1 MLVLCACFMLPAD
14 LCANKTC
21 PDEDACRA
29 PGTCDAAT
37 GRCSDPVVSPDGI
50 ACTTTIT
57 NKPGSC
63 QDGSCQAICAAGFG
77 GPSCFSC
84 PLGYFSIGG
93 NLFNPSPDCSRCP
106 SGRTTAS
113 TKSTNSSAC
122 SLPLCSAGTG
132 GPKCGQCSQGFYS
145 PGGSLTSANPSCIQC
160 PASRTTS
167 APGAT
172 SIGACQ
178 INVCSPGRG
187 GASCVTWWAWT
198 ANSTIIFIVDYY
210 MLA

>member
-1 MLVLCACFMLPAD
+1 
-14 LCANKTC
+14 
-21 PDEDACRA
+21 
-29 PGTCDAAT
+29 
-37 GRCSDPVVSPDGI
+37 
-50 ACTTTIT
+50 
-57 NKPGSC
+57 
-63 QDGSCQAICAAGFG
+63 
-77 GPSCFSC
+77 
-84 PLGYFSIGG
+84 
-93 NLFNPSPDCSRCP
+93 
-106 SGRTTAS
+106 
-113 TKSTNSSAC
+113 
-122 SLPLCSAGTG
+122 LCSAGTG

-187 GASCVTWWAWT
+187 GASCVTWWATT
-198 ANSTIIFIVDYY
+198 ATNTVLFIDDYY